1 MAFGIDAILKL
12 VVLFLDFYM
21 KRWAVGEQ
29 SKKDYIA
36 FVEIMNRKGL
46 SSVRMRKEAQSQIQ
60 RIKDLWASEGANTPG
75 PPKPQ
80 A

>member
-29 SKKDYIA
+29 AKKDYIA

-46 SSVRMRKEAQSQIQ
+46 SAVRMRNEAQTQVE
-60 RIKDLWASEGANTPG
+60 RIKELWDSEAGNTPEL
-75 PPKPQ
+75 PK